1 MVFNATFNNI
11 SVKYVAVSF
20 ICRGNWS
27 TWRKRVELLAFQSR
41 SWILWLLQ
49 EGHIIYLGGKLTD
62 KHCYLQYVTLLP
74 KLSLIRPTRYF
85 CMVIMWWTSQAD
97 ALYTVKTS
105 ISSCGP
111 CVRTLTK
118 PRRLQIKLTA
128 TYLTEILLKVAL
140 NTITLT
146 LTLQKYIY
154 TPTVITILSDT
165 PLFIIA
171 LVVA

>member
-1 MVFNATFNNI
+1 MDFIHKFTVSIILFINTNNQLILIKKRCIVNFNSIINI
-11 SVKYVAVSF
+11 
-20 ICRGNWS
+20 
-27 TWRKRVELLAFQSR
+27 
-41 SWILWLLQ
+41 
-49 EGHIIYLGGKLTD
+49 
-62 KHCYLQYVTLLP
+62 
-74 KLSLIRPTRYF
+74 SLIRPTRYF
-85 CMVIMWWTSQAD
+85 CMVIMWWTSRAD

-118 PRRLQIKLTA
+118 PRRWHRLQIKLTA

-165 PLFIIA
+165 PRILRRRYPVVVHA
-171 LVVA
+171 LERLQNQGDDIVSCIHHAVCLS